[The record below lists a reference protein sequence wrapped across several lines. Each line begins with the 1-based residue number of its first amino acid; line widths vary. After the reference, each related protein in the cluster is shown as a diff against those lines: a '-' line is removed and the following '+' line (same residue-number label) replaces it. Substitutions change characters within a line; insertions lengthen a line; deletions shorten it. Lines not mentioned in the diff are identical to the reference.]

1 MAYLIRVGENPTYWS
16 GNPESVFV
24 DQAAEAKEYSTK
36 KEAEKELKEIAES
49 HGYSTLN
56 VVKSEDAPSAELP
69 VVETEEVSEETL
81 VEESPLS
88 VEDLRKLAS

>member
-16 GNPESVFV
+16 GNPEAVFV
-24 DQAAEAKEYSTK
+24 NQAAEAKEYATK

-56 VVKSEDAPSAELP
+56 AVKSEDALSVELP
-69 VVETEEVSEETL
+69 VVETEEVSEETV